1 MEEERILLGSW
12 LLGENLD
19 DMNQFEPT
27 DFINYPE
34 IIRLLKAGN
43 NSLQIARTTGMPI
56 VELAKMQSE
65 YSPSFYRQI
74 FEAWQKQKI
83 LMQITRLGDEKDVE
97 NIKDKIEYLL
107 SSDQTVK
114 PNSGWVDLFTNEL
127 EERSKALTINY
138 GLPTLDRMTGG
149 IRRKELTALAA
160 RPAVGKSAMG
170 LNIALKVAEQKQKVL
185 YFPLEMSTMQTLERI
200 VLQKGYLDTRQLRSG
215 KVDNPVH
222 REFARDVLWDLE
234 RQGNFKIYESVNKL
248 EQIHGLIKREQ
259 PFLVVIDQ
267 LTQMKAAKSFQSVR
281 ERFSFMTNNLKEIAM
296 KENVAILLL
305 CQVNRNAQ
313 GTQPTMADLKES
325 GSIEEDSDNIIMLH
339 RLNPKDSDTPELWVD
354 EQPMAVLLEKQRG
367 GETGWFVAAYKGER
381 FKFYERAN
389 I

>member
-27 DFINYPE
+27 DFITYPE
-34 IIRLLKAGN
+34 LFRLLKAGN
-43 NSLQIARTTGMPI
+43 NSLQIARTTGLPI

-65 YSPSFYRQI
+65 YTQTFYRQI

-83 LMQITRLGDEKDVE
+83 LLQISRLGDEADVAG
-97 NIKDKIEYLL
+97 IKDKIEYLL
-107 SSDQTVK
+107 TSDQTVR
-114 PNSGWVDLFTNEL
+114 PNTGWVDLFTSEL
-127 EERSKALTINY
+127 EERSKALTVNY

-149 IRRKELTALAA
+149 LRRKELTALAA

-170 LNIALKVAEQKQKVL
+170 LNIALKVAEQKQKVI

-200 VLQKGYLDTRQLRSG
+200 VLQKGCLDTRQLRSG
-215 KVDNPVH
+215 KVENVAH
-222 REFARDVLWDLE
+222 REIARDMLWRLE
-234 RQGNFKIYESVNKL
+234 KEGNFKIYESVNKL
-248 EQIHGLIKREQ
+248 EQIHGLIKKEQ

-267 LTQMKAAKSFQSVR
+267 LTQMKASKSFQSVR
-281 ERFSFMTNNLKEIAM
+281 ERFSYMTNNLKEIAM

-339 RLNPKDSDTPELWVD
+339 KLNPQDSDTPELWRE
-354 EQPMAVLLEKQRG
+354 EQPVAVLLEKQRA

-389 I
+389 V